1 MLKDASS
8 SGAAAEGIISVTTP
22 NSRVDRLV
30 SLRRLMQ
37 KHKLEGLF
45 VPRTDEFQ
53 GEYVP
58 TSAERLLWLTGF
70 SGSWGTAVLGL
81 KHAALIVDGRYTVQA
96 AKETKGLPL
105 DLLSP
110 DVEKLEAFLS
120 GFKPG
125 GILGFDPW
133 VASVSEVRRLSKF
146 AEKAGLKLRPTR
158 ENLVDCVWTDRPQ
171 QPQAA
176 IYHHP
181 ENMSGQATV
190 EKLSLLGEAIK
201 SKGCDCVVL
210 TDPHSVAWALNIRGS
225 DISHTPIALLRALV
239 FKDGTARLFI
249 DPVRCP
255 ITVKADFGRH
265 VKLESPDKF
274 KTALAQLGKKKQKVM
289 IDPALCPEAVRVVLD
304 DVKVEIVEGNDPCIL
319 PRARKNRVEQNG
331 SRRAHLRDGAALANY
346 LAWLDVA
353 APLGDLTEIT
363 AQKKLEN
370 FRRETGKLQDL
381 SFGSISAS
389 GPNAAL
395 PHYHAVG
402 KTGRT
407 LRMDEIYLIDSGGQY
422 RDGTTDVTR
431 TVIIGAATAE
441 MKRHNTLV
449 LKGMIAVSMARFPA
463 GTTGVQLDAMARAA
477 LWRNG
482 FDFDHGTGH
491 GVGSYLSVHEGPA
504 RISKA
509 GTVALEP
516 GMILSNEPG
525 YYLKGKYGIRI
536 ENLLLVKPAAKPKG
550 GDRAMLSFETLTF
563 APIDKRLIEDDL
575 LTKAEIHWLDEY
587 HAEVIRKIGPLVN
600 EDVRPWLQAACAP
613 LTRRS

>member
-1 MLKDASS
+1 MFKDASS
-8 SGAAAEGIISVTTP
+8 SGDTAEGKISVKSA
-22 NSRVDRLV
+22 NSRVHRFA
-30 SLRRLMQ
+30 SLRKLMQ
-37 KHKLEGLF
+37 QHKLDGLF

-58 TSAERLLWLTGF
+58 ASAERLLWLTGF
-70 SGSWGTAVLGL
+70 SGSWGMAVMGL
-81 KHAALIVDGRYTVQA
+81 KRAALIVDGRYTVQA

-105 DLLSP
+105 ELLSP
-110 DVEKLEAFLS
+110 DAEKLEVFLS

-125 GILGFDPW
+125 ATLGFDPW
-133 VASVSEVRRLSKF
+133 VTSVSEVRRVSKLT
-146 AEKAGLKLRPTR
+146 EKAGLKLKPTS
-158 ENLVDCVWTDRPQ
+158 ENLVDAVWSERPQ
-171 QPQAA
+171 QPQAG
-176 IYHHP
+176 IYDHP
-181 ENMSGQATV
+181 ENMSGQATAK
-190 EKLSLLGEAIK
+190 KLSQLAEVIK
-201 SKGCDCVVL
+201 AKDCDCVVL

-239 FKDGTARLFI
+239 FKNGTARLFI
-249 DPVRCP
+249 DHLRVPA
-255 ITVKADFGRH
+255 TVKADFGRH

-274 KTALAQLGKKKQKVM
+274 ETSLQQLGKKKQKVM
-289 IDPALCPEAVRVVLD
+289 IDPTLCPEAVRVVLSD
-304 DVKVEIVEGNDPCIL
+304 AKVAIVEGSDPCIL
-319 PRARKNRVEQNG
+319 PRARKNKIEQNG

-346 LAWLDVA
+346 LAWLDA
-353 APLGDLTEIT
+353 AASVGDVTEIA
-363 AQKKLEN
+363 AQEKLES

-389 GPNAAL
+389 GPNASL

-407 LRMDEIYLIDSGGQY
+407 LRMNEIYLIDSGGQY

-431 TVIIGAATAE
+431 TVIVGAATAE
-441 MKRHNTLV
+441 MRRQNTLV

-463 GTTGVQLDAMARAA
+463 GTTGVQLDALARAA
-477 LWRNG
+477 LWQNG

-525 YYLKGKYGIRI
+525 FYLKGKYGIRI
-536 ENLLLVKPAAKPKG
+536 ENLLLVKAATKPKG
-550 GDRAMLSFETLTF
+550 GERAMLSFETLTF
-563 APIDKRLIEDDL
+563 APIDKRLIDEEL
-575 LTKAEIHWLDEY
+575 LTKAEIHWLDAY
-587 HAEVIRKIGPLVN
+587 HAEVMRKIGSLVN
-600 EDVRPWLQAACAP
+600 KNAKTWLSQACAP